1 MAVRQAAWS
10 TRLRSS
16 SNPARPYMVRLI
28 VFSRLICPSTG
39 PVDHR
44 VSSAARRAAR
54 SFPRPSAK
62 PASGVPAAAASHP
75 SSVPVPFFR
84 TKAAKLRARLPA
96 SARAG
101 ASANSLSRNARSGP
115 GNSLGSAWIRR
126 VTRAVEGGFQPSVAA
141 AGVGSSAS
149 GAARRRRV
157 AHARTVDRPPS
168 RPSAGPSEALCE
180 AAEIASGPDAPAHL
194 CSRAERRGARPA
206 RSGPARVG
214 RVHRAPGADRA
225 GERGRAPAAD
235 DRARA
240 ALRRADGPQRRP
252 RLQRRRPR
260 GPDGRLVAAEER
272 RPGPGRGRA
281 GAAPGDPAPA
291 AARLRPRQEHLDP
304 RPPGAG
310 GARAGA
316 EPDRALGGDGPAGAA
331 AAGGRVEAGQALA
344 DQPRPRLRA
353 KKRRRDRLIRL
364 ARGRPGWAFGFADE
378 VWFSRFAQPALHAW
392 TAGE

>member
-1 MAVRQAAWS
+1 MSVRQAAWS

-44 VSSAARRAAR
+44 VSSAARTAAR

-84 TKAAKLRARLPA
+84 TKAAKLRARLPT

-101 ASANSLSRNARSGP
+101 ASANSRSRNARSGP

-126 VTRAVEGGFQPSVAA
+126 VTRAAEGGFQPSVA

-168 RPSAGPSEALCE
+168 RPTAGSGDLLFERLDERAAAMVAQPALKLAGGE
-180 AAEIASGPDAPAHL
+180 LTVRLDHGPLAVHPLGLDRVQPRALARQPPDQGATPAAGGLAPPVVGPD
-194 CSRAERRGARPA
+194 
-206 RSGPARVG
+206 
-214 RVHRAPGADRA
+214 PGADRA
-225 GERGRAPAAD
+225 ADVPGAVVPDQDQDPDVVGRHPLGHPGEEGAGDGADRPPRPEAQPPPLALGQPEAVAGERLRLGVVAVGRVHAQAE
-235 DRARA
+235 
-240 ALRRADGPQRRP
+240 
-252 RLQRRRPR
+252 RL
-260 GPDGRLVAAEER
+260 AR
-272 RPGPGRGRA
+272 RPGVQRRLREA
-281 GAAPGDPAPA
+281 GEPDLVGEAEGPARPAP
-291 AARLRPRQEHLDP
+291 RQ
-304 RPPGAG
+304 
-310 GARAGA
+310 
-316 EPDRALGGDGPAGAA
+316 
-331 AAGGRVEAGQALA
+331 A
-344 DQPRPRLRA
+344 DQPVAP
-353 KKRRRDRLIRL
+353 
-364 ARGRPGWAFGFADE
+364 AFFCA
-378 VWFSRFAQPALHAW
+378 
-392 TAGE
+392 